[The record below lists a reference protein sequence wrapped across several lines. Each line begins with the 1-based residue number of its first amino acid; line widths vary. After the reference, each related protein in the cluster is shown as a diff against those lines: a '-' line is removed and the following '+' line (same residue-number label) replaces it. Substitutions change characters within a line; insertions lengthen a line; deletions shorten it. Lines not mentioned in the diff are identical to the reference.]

1 MNVKS
6 YASSSKGN
14 CYLIASDKTNIIV
27 DIGYSATKLLK
38 EVAPDALL
46 ITHHHSDHVSGLEV
60 FKKHCDCPIF
70 FGESHWLELKMEAF
84 TVSHDVEAYGYTI
97 TNEDGE
103 RVTIMLDS
111 GTVTDIMQE
120 QINLADILIIEAN
133 HDEKLIHLS
142 DYHEELIERILSDT
156 GHLSNQ
162 QTAQAIK
169 GIKAKVYL
177 AHMSENSNNRAYAK
191 TIIEKLS
198 GKEVE
203 IF

>member
-1 MNVKS
+1 MRIKS

-14 CYLIASDKTNIIV
+14 CYLIASDTTNIII

-38 EVAPDALL
+38 EVNPDALL
-46 ITHHHSDHVSGLEV
+46 ITHHHSDHISGLEV
-60 FKKHCDCPIF
+60 FKKHCDCEIRQGLF
-70 FGESHWLELKMEAF
+70 DLIVGDLLIESF
-84 TVSHDVEAYGYTI
+84 PVSHDVESYGYTI
-97 TNEDGE
+97 TGDE

-120 QINLADILIIEAN
+120 QIDLADILIIEAN

-191 TIIEKLS
+191 TIIQKLS

>member
-1 MNVKS
+1 MKVKS

-14 CYLIASDKTNIIV
+14 CYLVASDTTNIII

-38 EVAPDALL
+38 EVNPDALL
-46 ITHHHSDHVSGLEV
+46 ITHHHSDHISGLEV
-60 FKKHCDCPIF
+60 FKKHCGCEIHQGLFDLIV
-70 FGESHWLELKMEAF
+70 GDLLIESF
-84 TVSHDVEAYGYTI
+84 PVSHDVESYGYTI
-97 TNEDGE
+97 TGDE

-142 DYHEELIERILSDT
+142 DYHEELIERILSDI

>member
-1 MNVKS
+1 MKVKS

-14 CYLIASDKTNIIV
+14 CYLIASDTTNIIV

-46 ITHHHSDHVSGLEV
+46 ITHHHSDHISGLEV

-103 RVTIMLDS
+103 RVTIILDS
-111 GTVTDIMQE
+111 GTVTGEMQE

-191 TIIEKLS
+191 TIIQKLS
-198 GKEVE
+198 GKEIE

>member
-1 MNVKS
+1 MRIKS

-14 CYLIASDKTNIIV
+14 CYLVASDTTNIIV

-46 ITHHHSDHVSGLEV
+46 ITHHHSDHISGLEV

-70 FGESHWLELKMEAF
+70 FGESHWLELKIDAF

-142 DYHEELIERILSDT
+142 GYHEELIERILSDT

-191 TIIEKLS
+191 TIIQKLS